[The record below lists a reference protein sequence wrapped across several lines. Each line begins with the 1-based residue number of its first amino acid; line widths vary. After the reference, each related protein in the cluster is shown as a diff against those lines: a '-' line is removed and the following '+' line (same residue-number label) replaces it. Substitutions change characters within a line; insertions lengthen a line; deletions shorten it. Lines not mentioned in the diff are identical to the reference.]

1 MDFLFNSVLYWVGD
15 LQAWVALGT
24 LVFLEIILGI
34 DNLIFLAI
42 IIARLPES
50 QRDKARIIGLCL
62 AMLSRIVLLVCLF
75 WIMKLT
81 TPLFHIADF
90 ALSGRD
96 IVLFLGGLFLV
107 YKATGEI
114 HAMTAQ
120 KEEHHSTKQYAAFG
134 LVLIQIMVL
143 DIVFSLDSIITA
155 VGMVDILPVMII
167 AIVVSVLIMLFASKG
182 VSHFIESNPSIKT
195 LALAFLI
202 LVGVM
207 LIPDSAH
214 FHIPR
219 GYIYFA
225 IIFSLGVEILNIYF
239 IKSRK

>member
-1 MDFLFNSVLYWVGD
+1 
-15 LQAWVALGT
+15 
-24 LVFLEIILGI
+24 
-34 DNLIFLAI
+34 
-42 IIARLPES
+42 
-50 QRDKARIIGLCL
+50 
-62 AMLSRIVLLVCLF
+62 
-75 WIMKLT
+75 
-81 TPLFHIADF
+81 
-90 ALSGRD
+90 
-96 IVLFLGGLFLV
+96 
-107 YKATGEI
+107 
-114 HAMTAQ
+114 MTAQ

-207 LIPDSAH
+207 LIADSAH